1 MASTTA
7 AKKSET
13 NEAKAGAAQGMQ
25 RAEDHPFFLG
35 RMRDEFDR
43 MFHRFTRNFP
53 SLWEMGGNNW
63 RWGVEVEEKDDAL
76 IVKAEAPG
84 FEFSDFD
91 IRVENRRLVMKAS
104 RKSEIKEKDG
114 KKIEERECYQSITLP
129 CDVNRDKAEATYH
142 NGVLIVT
149 MPKAADATGRQIPV
163 QGI

>member
-91 IRVENRRLVMKAS
+91 IRVENRRRHGPPNPGTRHLNKPARGLAFAEAQERKAATARSRSESWTEAS
-104 RKSEIKEKDG
+104 R
-114 KKIEERECYQSITLP
+114 
-129 CDVNRDKAEATYH
+129 
-142 NGVLIVT
+142 
-149 MPKAADATGRQIPV
+149 
-163 QGI
+163 